1 MKVFC
6 IRKNSEEFLFGYEL
20 GEEEALVRAMIEVT
34 LQPDSRLEISDV
46 VMAVKACPEVFA
58 KAA

>member
-6 IRKNSEEFLFGYEL
+6 IRKNSEEFLFGYEM
-20 GEEEALVRAMIEVT
+20 GEEEDLVKTMLEAAM
-34 LQPDSRLEISDV
+34 QPDSRLEISDV